1 MYRPSYQGTLV
12 HLLEINEFNEYHN
25 IHLYALKAN
34 TIKNKY
40 RIVPFQGGLA

>member
-1 MYRPSYQGTLV
+1 MCRPSNQGTLV

-34 TIKNKY
+34 TNNNKHK
-40 RIVPFQGGLA
+40 IVPFQGGLA